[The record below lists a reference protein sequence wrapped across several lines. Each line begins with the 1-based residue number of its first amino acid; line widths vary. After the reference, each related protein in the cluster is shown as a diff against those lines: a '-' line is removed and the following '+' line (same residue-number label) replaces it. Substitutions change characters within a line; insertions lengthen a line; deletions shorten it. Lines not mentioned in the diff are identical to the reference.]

1 MFLADEKRTK
11 KNCMQHQK
19 NKEKVEVNR
28 YPWYAARFW
37 DGMRLSTWWNLLR
50 ENRFAFSPSRFPA
63 ACMTFIANP
72 VNSFCFRWQEF
83 RWREQIEQ
91 ITIDEPPLFVLGHWR
106 SGTTL
111 LHELLSLDPRHAFPT
126 TYDCFAPNHF
136 LSTRS
141 FITRWF
147 RFLMPEQ
154 RPMDNMLAGWDQPQ
168 EEEFALLNMGVPTIY
183 RTTAFPNH
191 GPVDL
196 DSLDFQGFTE
206 AEIADWKAAY
216 MWFLQRLFFREQRP
230 LVLKSPPHLGR
241 VRTLIDL
248 FPTARFVHI
257 VRDPTAVFPSAM
269 RLWKSLFE
277 TQSVQ
282 VPNHEGLEEFVYSVF
297 SRLYDAF
304 ERDRLLIPPAQYT
317 EVHYEKLAENP
328 VESMQQIYDDL
339 GITDFSEALPGV
351 QAYLDSRQGYQT
363 NRYDLDARTRGR
375 IKSRWASYIDRYG
388 Y

>member
-1 MFLADEKRTK
+1 
-11 KNCMQHQK
+11 MQPQK
-19 NKEKVEVNR
+19 NTEKVIVNR

-37 DGMRLSTWWNLLR
+37 DGMRMSTWWNLLR

-72 VNSFCFRWQEF
+72 INSLCFRWQEF
-83 RWREQIEQ
+83 RWRNQVEQIS
-91 ITIDEPPLFVLGHWR
+91 IDQPPLFVLGHWR

-141 FITRWF
+141 FMTRWF

-191 GPVDL
+191 GPVNL
-196 DSLDFQGFTE
+196 ESLDFCGFTE
-206 AEIADWKAAY
+206 SEIENWKSAY
-216 MWFLQRLFFREQRP
+216 MWFLQRLFFREHRP

-248 FPTARFVHI
+248 FPRARFVHI
-257 VRDPTAVFPSAM
+257 VRDPTAVFPSAL

-277 TQSVQ
+277 TQSLQ
-282 VPNHEGLEEFVYSVF
+282 VPEHKDLEQFVYSVF
-297 SRLYDAF
+297 SRLYETF
-304 ERDRLLIPPAQYT
+304 EKDRSLIPSAQYT
-317 EVHYEKLAENP
+317 EIRYEQLADQPLECLHK
-328 VESMQQIYDDL
+328 IYADL
-339 GITDFSEALPGV
+339 EIADFSQALPNV
-351 QAYLDSRQGYQT
+351 ETYLDSRQGYQT
-363 NRYDLDARTRGR
+363 NRYELDPETLAQIRE
-375 IKSRWASYIDRYG
+375 RWAGYIERYG

>member
-1 MFLADEKRTK
+1 
-11 KNCMQHQK
+11 MQHLK
-19 NKEKVEVNR
+19 NKEKFEVNR

-37 DGMRLSTWWNLLR
+37 DGMRFSTWWNLLH
-50 ENRFAFSPSRFPA
+50 ENRFAVSPSRFPA
-63 ACMTFIANP
+63 ACMTFTANP
-72 VNSFCFRWQEF
+72 INSLCFRWQEL
-83 RWREQIEQ
+83 RWRKQVEQV
-91 ITIDEPPLFVLGHWR
+91 TIDEAPLFVLGHWR

-206 AEIADWKAAY
+206 GEISDWKASY
-216 MWFLQRLFFREQRP
+216 MWFLKRLFFREQRP
-230 LVLKSPPHLGR
+230 MVLKSPPHLGR

-248 FPTARFVHI
+248 FPRARFVHI
-257 VRDPTAVFPSAM
+257 VRDPTSVFPSAM

-282 VPNHEGLEEFVYSVF
+282 VPNHEGLDEFVFSVF

-304 ERDRLLIPPAQYT
+304 DRDRLLIPPAQYT

-328 VESMQQIYDDL
+328 IQCMQQIYADL
-339 GITDFSEALPGV
+339 GIADFSEALPEV
-351 QAYLDSRQGYQT
+351 QAYLNSRQGYQT
-363 NRYDLDARTRGR
+363 NRYDLDSRTLEQ
-375 IKSRWASYIDRYG
+375 IKTRWASYIDRYG